1 MTARRTGYTLDAR
14 MMSQRTTDMSL
25 NASEAT
31 AGSLR
36 RDDNSHAGEISRGER
51 FEFGKN
57 WSRFLALL
65 NDERIANAESSLKKM
80 LGVEDLRGKSF
91 LDIGSGSGLFSL
103 AARRLGARVHS
114 FDYDPHS
121 VACAME
127 LRRLYSQ
134 DDADWRIEEGS
145 ALDAGYV
152 KSLGQFDIV
161 YSWGVLHHTG
171 QMWTALDNASLP
183 VAANGLL
190 FVAIYND
197 TGSQT
202 ARWKWIK
209 RTYNNLPR
217 PLRLPFTALV
227 ISPLEMKSLAY
238 HLLTGRVGQYVKSWT
253 HSSTERG
260 MSRWR
265 DIVDWVGGYPYE
277 AAAPEEIFDH
287 YKARGFELAKLKC
300 RGVGLGCNEFVF
312 KKRAC

>member
-1 MTARRTGYTLDAR
+1 
-14 MMSQRTTDMSL
+14 MSL
-25 NASEAT
+25 NASEVIADLAQADNT
-31 AGSLR
+31 SAGS
-36 RDDNSHAGEISRGER
+36 HANEVSRGER

-65 NDERIANAESSLKKM
+65 NDERIAEAENSLKKM

-121 VACAME
+121 VACTME
-127 LRRLYSQ
+127 LRRRYAPG
-134 DDADWRIEEGS
+134 DADWRIEEGS
-145 ALDAGYV
+145 ALDADYV
-152 KSLGQFDIV
+152 QSLGAFDIV

-171 QMWTALDNASLP
+171 QMWTALDNANLA
-183 VAANGLL
+183 VAENGLL

-217 PLRLPFTALV
+217 LLRFPFTVLV
-227 ISPLEMKSLAY
+227 ISPLEIKSLIY
-238 HLLTGRVGQYVKSWT
+238 HLLTGRVHRYVRSWT
-253 HSSTERG
+253 RSSTERG

-277 AAAPEEIFDH
+277 AAAPEEIFDF
-287 YKARGFELAKLKC
+287 YKARGYELVKLKC
-300 RGVGLGCNEFVF
+300 GGVGLGCNEFVF
-312 KKRAC
+312 RKR